1 MIHNYSDRVM
11 VGMQDNIKRVI
22 RIDTMSILSITN
34 HMDVKLKINELV
46 RINKLTEWDAILQE
60 MDELNVKEDAF
71 IRGLEVE
78 LLLEDLLTM
87 NKEHAIDMALDKG
100 DVEAFNKLLEVQI

>member
-1 MIHNYSDRVM
+1 M
-11 VGMQDNIKRVI
+11 VGMQDSIKRVI
-22 RIDTMSILSITN
+22 RVDTMSILSIAN
-34 HMDVKLKINELV
+34 HTDVKLKINELV

-60 MDELNVKEDAF
+60 VDELNVKEDAF
-71 IRGLEVE
+71 IRGLDVE
-78 LLLEDLLTM
+78 LLTM